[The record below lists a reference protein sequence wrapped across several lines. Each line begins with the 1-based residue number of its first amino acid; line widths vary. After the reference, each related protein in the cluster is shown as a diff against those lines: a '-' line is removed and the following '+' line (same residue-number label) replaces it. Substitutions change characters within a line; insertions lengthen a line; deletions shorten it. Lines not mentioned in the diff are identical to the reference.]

1 MSSDYNSTKH
11 ASLNSLDSE
20 SSSHGDT
27 MVKKQ
32 LKFQQKKKTVYFNVF
47 CFFLL

>member
-1 MSSDYNSTKH
+1 MSSDYNSAKH

-32 LKFQQKKKTVYFNVF
+32 LN
-47 CFFLL
+47 